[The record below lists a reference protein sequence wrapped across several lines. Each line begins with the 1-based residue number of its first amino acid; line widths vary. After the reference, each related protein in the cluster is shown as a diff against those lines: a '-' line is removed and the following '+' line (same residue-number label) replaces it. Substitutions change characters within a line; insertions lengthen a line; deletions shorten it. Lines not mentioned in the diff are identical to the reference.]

1 MMANGLDDIYALLG
15 YRFADPS
22 LLEQALTHPSCTGV
36 PNYQRLEF
44 IGDRV
49 LGAIIAQRLYRE
61 YPTFKEG
68 ELAIRFNELVRKETL
83 AQILL
88 RLGLDRYVRLSIGE
102 EDNGGRQKPAILA
115 DCCEAVIGAMFMDSG
130 FAAAHE
136 FVEKHWQ
143 DLVAGVALKD
153 KDAKT
158 LLQEWA
164 QGRGMAAPSYREI
177 SRDGPPHEPEFT
189 VGVTV
194 GRKHEA
200 TGKGASKRVAE
211 QSAARSLLDRL
222 NGTE

>member
-1 MMANGLDDIYALLG
+1 MMSKSLDDIYDLLG
-15 YRFADPS
+15 YRFADPA
-22 LLEQALTHPSCTGV
+22 LLEQALTHPSCTGA

-49 LGAIIAQRLYRE
+49 LGAIIAQRLYRD
-61 YPTFKEG
+61 YPTFREG
-68 ELAIRFNELVRKETL
+68 ELAIRFNELVRRETL
-83 AQILL
+83 AYIVQ
-88 RLGLDRYVRLSIGE
+88 RLGLDRHVRLSQGE

-130 FAAAHE
+130 FETAHR
-136 FVEKHWQ
+136 FVETHWH
-143 DLVAGVALKD
+143 DLVAGVALKE

-177 SRDGPPHEPEFT
+177 ARDGPPHEPEFT
-189 VGVTV
+189 VGVAV

-200 TGKGASKRVAE
+200 TGKGASKRAAE
-211 QSAARSLLDRL
+211 QAAARSLLDRL
-222 NGTE
+222 NGVA

>member
-1 MMANGLDDIYALLG
+1 MASDMEGLYALLG
-15 YRFADPS
+15 YRFSDPA
-22 LLEQALTHPSCTGV
+22 LLDQALTHPSCTGL

-44 IGDRV
+44 VGDRV

-61 YPTFKEG
+61 YPTFREG

-83 AQILL
+83 AHILL
-88 RLGLDRYVRLSIGE
+88 RLGLDKHVRLSQGE
-102 EDNGGRQKPAILA
+102 EDNGGRAKPAILA

-130 FAAAHE
+130 FASAHA

-164 QGRGMAAPSYREI
+164 QGRGMAAPYYREI

-194 GRKHEA
+194 GKRHEA
-200 TGKGASKRVAE
+200 TGKGASKRSAE

>member
-1 MMANGLDDIYALLG
+1 MSNELDDIYALLG

-61 YPTFKEG
+61 YPMFREG

-83 AQILL
+83 AHILL
-88 RLGLDRYVRLSIGE
+88 RLGLQQYVRLSPGE
-102 EDNGGRQKPAILA
+102 EDNGGRAKPAILA

-130 FAAAHE
+130 FDAARA
-136 FVEKHWQ
+136 FVDKHWN
-143 DLVAGVALKD
+143 DLVAGVAMKD

-164 QGRGMAAPSYREI
+164 QGRGMAAPSYRELC
-177 SRDGPPHEPEFT
+177 REGPPHEPEFT
-189 VGVTV
+189 VGVKV

-200 TGKGASKRVAE
+200 TGKGASKRAAE
-211 QSAARSLLDRL
+211 QAAARSLLDKL
-222 NGTE
+222 NGIE

>member
-1 MMANGLDDIYALLG
+1 MPKSLEEIYALLG

-61 YPTFKEG
+61 YPTFREG
-68 ELAIRFNELVRKETL
+68 ELAIRFNELVRRDTL
-83 AQILL
+83 AHILR
-88 RLGLDRYVRLSIGE
+88 RLGLDSHIRLSSGE
-102 EDNGGRQKPAILA
+102 EENGGRQKPAILA

-177 SRDGPPHEPEFT
+177 SREGPPHEPEFT

-194 GRKHEA
+194 GKKHEA
-200 TGKGASKRVAE
+200 TGKGASKRAAE
-211 QSAARSLLDRL
+211 QAAARSLLDRL
-222 NGTE
+222 NGAV

>member
-1 MMANGLDDIYALLG
+1 MARDLEEVYTLLG
-15 YRFADPS
+15 YRFADPA
-22 LLEQALTHPSCTGV
+22 LLEQALTHPSCSGV

-49 LGAIIAQRLYRE
+49 LGAIIAQRLYRD
-61 YPTFKEG
+61 YPAFNEG
-68 ELAIRFNELVRKETL
+68 DLAIRFNELVRKETL
-83 AQILL
+83 SRILV
-88 RLGLDRYVRLSIGE
+88 RLGLDRFVRLSTGE
-102 EDNGGRQKPAILA
+102 EDNGGREKPAILA

-130 FAAAHE
+130 FASAHA

-177 SRDGPPHEPEFT
+177 AREGPAHEPEFT
-189 VGVTV
+189 VGVSV
-194 GRKHEA
+194 GRKHQA
-200 TGKGASKRVAE
+200 TGKGPSKRAAE
-211 QSAARSLLDRL
+211 QLAARSLLDKL